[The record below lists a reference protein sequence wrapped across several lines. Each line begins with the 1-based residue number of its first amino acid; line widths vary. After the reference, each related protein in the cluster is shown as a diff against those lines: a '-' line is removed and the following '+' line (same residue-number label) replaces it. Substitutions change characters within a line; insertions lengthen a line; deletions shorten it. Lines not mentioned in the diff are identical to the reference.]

1 MRRLFVISTFIVL
14 TSIKTILG
22 CECDSQGAF
31 LTVAP
36 KTKLISLIKVIRY
49 LTFKEISGKQTP
61 ISMEVEI
68 VEIFKGQEKRKII
81 TVWGDNGYLCR
92 PYLNIFE
99 IDKYYVIAFDKG
111 SVMTDINST
120 LAEMNTDYSISN
132 CGDFWLCVD
141 IDKQIATGAVTDQQ
155 NEIGLKD
162 LKNKLMTK

>member
-1 MRRLFVISTFIVL
+1 MRQLFVISTFILL
-14 TSIKTILG
+14 TSIKTILA
-22 CECDSQGAF
+22 CDCDSQGAF

-36 KTKLISLIKVIRY
+36 KTEMISLIKVIRY
-49 LTFKEISGKQTP
+49 LTFKEISDKPTP

-68 VEIFKGQEKRKII
+68 VEIFKGQEKRKKI

-99 IDKYYVIAFDKG
+99 IGKYYVIAFDRG

-120 LAEMNTDYSISN
+120 QAEMKTDYFVSN

-141 IDKQIATGAVTDQQ
+141 IDKQIATGAVTDKQ

-162 LKNKLMTK
+162 LKNRLRTK